1 MQEGLNPGDK
11 VIALAAAATTAAI
24 VAGAVTGAVAAWLTK
39 HKAVASIA
47 GLIGGAAIGWCIG
60 SIVGRLLFPASS
72 GNTMIAKWGP
82 ASLPLTLKGNIVAS
96 LTTSLAICGLMVII
110 GKADIKAIAA
120 PCVGSSVVLGVI
132 LALLASLI

>member
-39 HKAVASIA
+39 HKALASIA
-47 GLIGGAAIGWCIG
+47 GLIGGIAVGWCIG
-60 SIVGRLLFPASS
+60 TLVGRLLFPASS

-96 LTTSLAICGLMVII
+96 LATSLVICGLTVII
-110 GKADIKAIAA
+110 GKTEFKAIAS
-120 PCVGSSVVLGVI
+120 PCIGSSVVLGVI
-132 LALLASLI
+132 MALLASLI